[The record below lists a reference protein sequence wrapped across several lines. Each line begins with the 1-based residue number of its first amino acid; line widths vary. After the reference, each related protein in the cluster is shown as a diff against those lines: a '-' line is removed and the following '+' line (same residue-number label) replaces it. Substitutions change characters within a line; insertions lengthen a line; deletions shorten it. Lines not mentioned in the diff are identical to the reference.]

1 MSTRIWLRR
10 AYDPPTRSDGHRV
23 LVDRIWPRGVSKAD
37 ARIDDWAREIAPSD
51 DLRRWFD
58 HDPRRWD
65 EFQRRYR
72 AELRD
77 REQALD
83 TLARRVD
90 EGRVTLVYGARDG
103 QHNNAVVLRDVLEDR
118 RGPQ

>member
-10 AYDPPTRSDGHRV
+10 AYDPPTRNDGHRV
-23 LVDRIWPRGVSKAD
+23 LVDRIWPRGVSKVD

-72 AELRD
+72 AELRE
-77 REQALD
+77 REQVLD

-90 EGRVTLVYGARDG
+90 EGRVTLVYGARDE

>member
-1 MSTRIWLRR
+1 MSARIWLRR
-10 AYDPPTRSDGHRV
+10 AYDPPTRNDGHRV

-37 ARIDDWAREIAPSD
+37 ARIDDWAREVAPSD

-58 HDPRRWD
+58 HDPQRWD

-77 REQALD
+77 REQTLD

-90 EGRVTLVYGARDG
+90 EGRVTLVYGARDE
-103 QHNNAVVLRDVLEDR
+103 QHNNAVVLRDVLEGR

>member
-10 AYDPPTRSDGHRV
+10 AYDPPTRNDGHRV
-23 LVDRIWPRGVSKAD
+23 LVDRIWPRGVSKVD

-72 AELRD
+72 AELRE
-77 REQALD
+77 REQVLD

-90 EGRVTLVYGARDG
+90 EGRVTLVYGARDE
-103 QHNNAVVLRDVLEDR
+103 QHNNAVVLRDILEGR